1 MANEQFAFLAKSGV
15 PDRTA
20 WQVAIDDCGFDLKL
34 DPDLRPFEDAG
45 YLPCKLR
52 GRDSGFEIYY
62 QDASELEE
70 LSDIAGTHDYCIS
83 FRWGGDIA
91 ECACV
96 MIASYVLA
104 KRFSATVSYEGEPP
118 AGSLDELLAE
128 TMDVLREADAPSPP
142 QPEASGAAK
151 PWWKF
156 W

>member
-1 MANEQFAFLAKSGV
+1 MANEQFAFLAKSDV
-15 PDRTA
+15 PDRTS
-20 WQVAIDDCGFDLKL
+20 WQAAIEDCGFDLIL
-34 DPDLRPFEDAG
+34 DPNLRPFEDAG
-45 YLPCKLR
+45 FLPCKFR

-62 QDASELEE
+62 QDASELDA
-70 LSDIAGTHDYCIS
+70 LRDIAGTHDYCVS
-83 FRWGGDIA
+83 FRWGGDMT

-118 AGSLDELLAE
+118 AESLDQFLAE
-128 TMDVLREADAPSPP
+128 TNAVIQEADSPQAPSV
-142 QPEASGAAK
+142 AAAK